1 MPRPGAAAMRR
12 SAASSLARLL
22 SSCRGA
28 DGERAYVKPA
38 LQHESLAP
46 EQRPPVR
53 DKYVDED
60 AAALR
65 RWHEMQ
71 SAGSPVAREGTLAPL
86 AESPNNAAQPMRL
99 AHALPSAE
107 ETRERLRSHAAA
119 SCSGTAAGAG
129 SAGPPGTD
137 AGAQQEAAPALDW
150 RDVVAMLRN
159 APAALQPA
167 GADVLTDT
175 FG

>member
-12 SAASSLARLL
+12 SATGSLARLL
-22 SSCRGA
+22 SSCRA
-28 DGERAYVKPA
+28 SAGERAYVKPA
-38 LQHESLAP
+38 LQHESLAA
-46 EQRPPVR
+46 EQRLPAR
-53 DKYVDED
+53 DKYSDDD

-71 SAGSPVAREGTLAPL
+71 SAGSPVARAGTLTPH
-86 AESPNNAAQPMRL
+86 AESPDAAVPTRL

-119 SCSGTAAGAG
+119 SCSGTAAGVGMARPSG
-129 SAGPPGTD
+129 MD
-137 AGAQQEAAPALDW
+137 AGIQQEAAPALDW
-150 RDVVAMLRN
+150 RDVVAVLRTTPG
-159 APAALQPA
+159 APQRA

>member
-1 MPRPGAAAMRR
+1 MRRPGAAAMRR
-12 SAASSLARLL
+12 SAGGSLARLL

-28 DGERAYVKPA
+28 AGERAYVKPA
-38 LQHESLAP
+38 LQHESLAA
-46 EQRPPVR
+46 EQRLPAR
-53 DKYVDED
+53 DKYSDDD

-71 SAGSPVAREGTLAPL
+71 SAGSPVAREGTLTPR
-86 AESPNNAAQPMRL
+86 AEGPDTAVPARL
-99 AHALPSAE
+99 VHALPSAE

-129 SAGPPGTD
+129 VARPSGMD

-150 RDVVAMLRN
+150 RDVAAMLRT

>member
-1 MPRPGAAAMRR
+1 MRR

-22 SSCRGA
+22 SSCRA
-28 DGERAYVKPA
+28 AAGERAYVKPA
-38 LQHESLAP
+38 LQHESLAA
-46 EQRPPVR
+46 EQRVPAR
-53 DKYVDED
+53 DKYSDGD

-71 SAGSPVAREGTLAPL
+71 SAGSPVAREGTLTPH
-86 AESPNNAAQPMRL
+86 AESPDTGLPTRL
-99 AHALPSAE
+99 AHALPSPE

-119 SCSGTAAGAG
+119 SCSGTAAGVGTAR
-129 SAGPPGTD
+129 PPGID

-150 RDVVAMLRN
+150 RDVVAMLRT